1 MKPLNH
7 DKSITPMKNKPVNSA
22 RMPIYRDSGFE
33 LYDAE
38 TIAEAYRGESDPER
52 IPDHYLYSRYRNP
65 TVEAAELEVQKLE
78 GTKWT
83 ILVESGMAAIDLAV
97 SLFQDAGDKRP
108 WLFFSEIYGGTI
120 SFADEI
126 LEKRRGIDIRE
137 FNPVNGKYNLDEFE
151 SVVRNVRPKLVYVE
165 IISNPLLL
173 VPDAIGI
180 FSIAK
185 KYGVKIIVDNTFATP
200 YLFKPADHGADIV
213 IHSATK
219 YFSGHGNLTAGAVCG
234 NDEALMKS
242 AIKYRRYTG
251 HMLSADD
258 AYRLS
263 TQILTFSLRFK
274 QQCLNA
280 EAIAAL
286 LQGSEVISRVW
297 YPGLKD
303 HPAHNEAKILFGN
316 KGFGGM
322 VTFDFAGKSP
332 AEKRR
337 RRNEFIETVSEK
349 IKVIPT
355 LGDPRTIIMPVESVW
370 GEKYPE
376 PGMLRMSLGFEE
388 TEEITGVITDA
399 LKKIK

>member
-1 MKPLNH
+1 M
-7 DKSITPMKNKPVNSA
+7 NKKTVNSA

-33 LYDAE
+33 LYNAE
-38 TIAEAYRGESDPER
+38 TTAEAYHGESDPQR
-52 IPDHYLYSRYRNP
+52 IPDYYLYSRYRNP
-65 TVEAAELEVQKLE
+65 TVGAAELEIQKLE
-78 GTKWT
+78 STKWAL
-83 ILVESGMAAIDLAV
+83 LVQSGMAAIDLAV
-97 SLFQDAGDKRP
+97 SLFQEAGDKRP

-126 LEKRRGIDIRE
+126 LKKRRGIDVRE
-137 FNPVNGKYNLDEFE
+137 FNPVNGKYNLNEFE
-151 SVVRNVRPKLVYVE
+151 SLVKDLKPKLVYVE
-165 IISNPLLL
+165 IISNPLL
-173 VPDAIGI
+173 VIPDAKGI
-180 FSIAK
+180 FRIAR

-200 YLFKPADHGADIV
+200 YLFKPCDHGADIV
-213 IHSATK
+213 IHSVTK

-234 NDEALMKS
+234 NDTELMKS

-274 QQCLNA
+274 QQCRNA
-280 EAIAAL
+280 EAIAL
-286 LQGSEVISRVW
+286 LLNKSDVISRVW

-303 HPAHNEAKILFGN
+303 HPGHNEAKSLFGN

-337 RRNEFIETVSEK
+337 RRDKFIKTVSDK

-355 LGDPRTIIMPVESVW
+355 LGDPHTIVMPVESVW

-388 TEEITGVITDA
+388 TEDITATISDA
-399 LKKIK
+399 LKTIK